1 MTLGHREQQGIRLSA
16 ALPVFAETDSVRE
29 LVDTMVDLLGERL
42 HEVILV
48 ISRRSPPESFAACE
62 ELAGR
67 HPRVRVSEQKH
78 YPGLGLAVRQGIEEC
93 TGTHIL
99 LMDSD
104 GEMDVRTVPPMLAL
118 LERDDLDMVV
128 ASRWMKGGGTEGYDP
143 LKYCLNLGYQKLF
156 KALFRTRISDL
167 TLGFKLARAEV
178 LQGFE
183 WQGQYHEIGCETTLR
198 PIRAGYRVGQ
208 VPTVWRQRK
217 QGRSNNSFI
226 TNFRYVGMALAILTG
241 DKRARMAERI
251 SSG

>member
-1 MTLGHREQQGIRLSA
+1 
-16 ALPVFAETDSVRE
+16 
-29 LVDTMVDLLGERL
+29 
-42 HEVILV
+42 
-48 ISRRSPPESFAACE
+48 
-62 ELAGR
+62 
-67 HPRVRVSEQKH
+67 
-78 YPGLGLAVRQGIEEC
+78 
-93 TGTHIL
+93 
-99 LMDSD
+99 
-104 GEMDVRTVPPMLAL
+104 
-118 LERDDLDMVV
+118 
-128 ASRWMKGGGTEGYDP
+128 
-143 LKYCLNLGYQKLF
+143 
-156 KALFRTRISDL
+156 
-167 TLGFKLARAEV
+167 V